1 MRIKV
6 RGIKCKAVHLF
17 EKVFSY
23 LFPLSL
29 LDTTPW
35 RGIWEE
41 KEKQDFISATKLFF
55 PIAAV
60 LYAGHYWFF
69 DLPMGLQPQERWL
82 TFRASVV
89 AIALVTFLIYLSP
102 FRNIRWYRAP
112 AMVALSIFCYSQA
125 RVTVWYPEAPWIYC
139 FVFDV
144 ISALSLRAS
153 VFKSTSFAAFLI
165 AIQWS
170 SLMEANLTVPEAVSA
185 SAVVLIAIMT
195 IRGSY
200 AADIKY
206 FLLNQQN
213 IDAQKR
219 NIELNIEFTDRI
231 KSFIPAE
238 IANRLEDYLR
248 DRSTSVLEAIYGVL
262 KPRRRDIAC
271 LFSDIRGFTEGSK
284 NLDSFIRDSVIPNV
298 KACTDALEEFGG
310 IPRKIGDLLFAYFDN
325 QSVHL
330 NLIRAILSGLE
341 VAQINE
347 QHNQSLKNPD
357 IERYIL
363 ISTGEAIVGNIGGFD
378 SSVEITALGS
388 PVNFLSRLDEL
399 TKHPALKGYLQ
410 SSDIILCDRSMKLLH
425 ELKASPKATP
435 LDLEEL
441 GLSIRNF
448 PEVKRIHTMRPSQ
461 SNIELFYKLYTH
473 LNQGRPRSGDE
484 NRAQAA

>member
-1 MRIKV
+1 V
-6 RGIKCKAVHLF
+6 QLF
-17 EKVFSY
+17 EKIFTY

-41 KEKQDFISATKLFF
+41 KERADFLATARLFF
-55 PIAAV
+55 PIAG
-60 LYAGHYWFF
+60 LIYAGHYWFF
-69 DLPMGLQPQERWL
+69 DLPMGLEPRIHWL
-82 TFRASVV
+82 TFRSSMV
-89 AIALVTFLIYLSP
+89 AIALVTFVIYLSP
-102 FRNIRWYRAP
+102 IRNTRWYRAP
-112 AMVALSIFCYSQA
+112 AVVALAIFCYSQA

-139 FVFDV
+139 FVLNV
-144 ISALSLRAS
+144 ITALSLRAS
-153 VFKSTSFAAFLI
+153 VFKSAAYSTAVI
-165 AIQWS
+165 ALQWP

-185 SAVVLIAIMT
+185 CAVVLLAIVT

-200 AADIKY
+200 AADIRY

-238 IANRLEDYLR
+238 IANRLEVYLR

-262 KPRRRDIAC
+262 KPRRCEIAC

-284 NLDSFIRDSVIPNV
+284 NLDSFIRDSVVPNV
-298 KACTDALEEFGG
+298 KACTDALEEYGG
-310 IPRKIGDLLFAYFDN
+310 IPRKIGDLLFAYFDHR
-325 QSVHL
+325 SVHL

-341 VAQINE
+341 VARINE
-347 QHNQSLKNPD
+347 EHNQGNSD

-363 ISTGEAIVGNIGGFD
+363 IATGDAIVGNVGGFD

-399 TKHPALKGYLQ
+399 TKNPKLRDYLH
-410 SSDIILCDRSMKLLH
+410 SSDLILCDRSMELLR
-425 ELKASPKATP
+425 
-435 LDLEEL
+435 EL
-441 GLSIRNF
+441 GVAPATFTVDLAALGLQIRSF
-448 PEVKRIHTMRPSQ
+448 PEVQRIHTMRPSK
-461 SNIELFYKLYTH
+461 SNVELFYELYKT
-473 LNQGRPRSGDE
+473 LTKRTSKAGDE
-484 NRAQAA
+484 DRAQAA